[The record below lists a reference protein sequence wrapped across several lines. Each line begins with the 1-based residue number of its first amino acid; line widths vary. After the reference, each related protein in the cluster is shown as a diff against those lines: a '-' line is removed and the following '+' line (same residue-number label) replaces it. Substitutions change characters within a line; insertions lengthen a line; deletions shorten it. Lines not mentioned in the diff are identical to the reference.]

1 MAADCFSITM
11 WCASAALSLPVIAR
25 HIRAAM
31 TSRTARPKCQRS
43 GGDFLCSRRRN
54 PTNTLRRRLMT
65 LRTVSTA
72 VVMIR
77 CSCDSVVN
85 ATFEANSGA
94 PLLVFSKSP
103 TPIASWWVSPSKQ
116 SYYQKKD
123 HGTNGGNNDRA
134 NEPTTNVNPQ
144 LGQEPCANK
153 GTNNPDC
160 NIGNETKSAAR
171 HKLTCQPTCNKTNQ
185 YHDEQALT

>member
-1 MAADCFSITM
+1 MDLVQARCACMAANCFSITM
-11 WCASAALSLPVIAR
+11 RRASAALSLPVMAR

-31 TSRTARPKCQRS
+31 TTRTARPKCQRS
-43 GGDFLCSRRRN
+43 GGDFLCSRRKNSSN
-54 PTNTLRRRLMT
+54 PFRRRLMT

-103 TPIASWWVSPSKQ
+103 TPIPASWRESPFEKSNN
-116 SYYQKKD
+116 QKKD
-123 HGTNGGNNDRA
+123 HRTDRGNNDRIDHPAA
-134 NEPTTNVNPQ
+134 NAYAQ
-144 LGQEPCANK
+144 
-153 GTNNPDC
+153 
-160 NIGNETKSAAR
+160 
-171 HKLTCQPTCNKTNQ
+171 
-185 YHDEQALT
+185 